1 MTIFRCPRLHT
12 YSYET
17 RTMSTSWSSCNTN
30 FHLIGIFA
38 TYWKYCNSKFG
49 SHVPEPAAHVQ
60 TLEFLVS
67 VLFLSRKSR
76 LISDTEPIQKSEKCV
91 LRTTPLEV
99 WRNDR
104 YLRHRLIRFLSRHI
118 ARTRSPIQ
126 SQVIRLATQISGFG
140 VHFFDFWCGFLTR
153 DLKRVCAGIKAATFL
168 FLFFSRPHFG
178 QNTGWVFIEAALTPH

>member
-126 SQVIRLATQISGFG
+126 IQDIAMSDTKFWFRLQ
-140 VHFFDFWCGFLTR
+140 FFDFRSEFLAR
-153 DLKRVCAGIKAATFL
+153 D
-168 FLFFSRPHFG
+168 
-178 QNTGWVFIEAALTPH
+178 